1 MRFGGQIR
9 VPEVDHPGVPATFLV
24 DENQAEVIL
33 EGESL
38 GRWSLFDVQVD
49 RLVSN
54 AFQIDLAGEEIT
66 FLADEPV
73 DFAYKGVEHMA
84 EVWARYKT
92 MTIARRLVAVR
103 RSRKGTTP
111 SRLAELHEAMVE
123 NLEEVQTSYRR
134 TLAGE
139 TLETDSV
146 TSGPQ
151 VAEPESVTEPEPE
164 ASPFADSPIED
175 RSEDLIPT
183 VPLGGETTGDRA
195 DQLDVARTAAALEAE
210 HQKATGALEAER
222 LEGERLQAAR
232 LDMERLDAERRSLE
246 QRHETERLETERLEA
261 ERKELKTLDAER
273 VKRERAENERFE
285 AQREELERL
294 EADRIKREQIEAG
307 RIEEERHE
315 LERVEVARAEATRLE
330 MERLEAERKEL
341 ERLEVKRLEAEKK
354 ELKRLEADKAELEA
368 ALALEAAAA
377 EAAALEAAEAVAAE
391 AAAVIEAEKAEALE
405 AAKAAKAKAAE
416 EDALEAAAFE
426 AETQAKAEKD
436 RIAKEDAKAT
446 DPVKEVIA
454 TSSDG
459 EDPETAKELVV
470 DLGEMEPDQPETP
483 AHSPKPTGEPAMAAT
498 AAKSGLMGAV
508 RSGFSRNGGK
518 NHVHD
523 FTEAPGGIGMVR
535 YICRDCGFVSISSSD

>member
-1 MRFGGQIR
+1 MRFAGQIR
-9 VPEVDHPGVPATFLV
+9 MPEVDHPGVPATFLV

-49 RLVSN
+49 RLVSK
-54 AFQIDLAGEEIT
+54 AFQVDLDGEEIT

-111 SRLAELHEAMVE
+111 SRLAELREAMLE
-123 NLEEVQTSYRR
+123 NLAEEQSSYRR
-134 TLAGE
+134 SLAGE
-139 TLETDSV
+139 TFSV
-146 TSGPQ
+146 APGAQVVDP
-151 VAEPESVTEPEPE
+151 VAELEPEAEPE
-164 ASPFADSPIED
+164 ASPFVDSPIED
-175 RSEDLIPT
+175 RSENRIPK
-183 VPLGGETTGDRA
+183 VPLVGETTGDRA
-195 DQLDVARTAAALEAE
+195 DQLEVARTAAALEAE
-210 HQKATGALEAER
+210 HQKATDALEAERQNLEAERVQVDGERKRLDEALAEAER

-232 LDMERLDAERRSLE
+232 MDLERLEAERKSLE
-246 QRHETERLETERLEA
+246 QRHETERLETARLEA

-285 AQREELERL
+285 AQRKELERL
-294 EADRIKREQIEAG
+294 EADRIEREQTEAG
-307 RIEEERHE
+307 RIEKERHE
-315 LERVEVARAEATRLE
+315 LERVEVARVEATRLE

-341 ERLEVKRLEAEKK
+341 ERLEVERLEAEKK
-354 ELKRLEADKAELEA
+354 ELKRLEAEKTELEA

-377 EAAALEAAEAVAAE
+377 EAAALEAAEA
-391 AAAVIEAEKAEALE
+391 
-405 AAKAAKAKAAE
+405 AKAKAAE
-416 EDALEAAAFE
+416 EAAAFE
-426 AETQAKAEKD
+426 AETQANADKD

-470 DLGEMEPDQPETP
+470 DLGEMEQDQPEAP
-483 AHSPKPTGEPAMAAT
+483 APSRKPTGEPAMAAT

-508 RSGFSRNGGK
+508 KSAFSRNGGR